1 MIQVIVLLISAIVI
15 VMACELKIERVVA
28 VLMMGAAL
36 ITYGFGLVMPLNYAV
51 IATVVAMG
59 VVAAAVGVYA
69 WAVNVRRGA
78 SGIAPDSCGDSLRG
92 IIAERIKYV
101 LNTQCIIVLIAC
113 VVGFCAFSGHKV
125 IHWDDLNVWGIYPK
139 TLFVLNKLPLGIENC
154 SVTYKDYLPIQ
165 QIMQYFFIYGMK
177 TFDEQRLFQ
186 INICF
191 MYVLM
196 APILEGLNL
205 GNADATNA
213 LNTVGSTQIGKNAG
227 EKNRRNI
234 GLVVR
239 NLSVLVL
246 YFVFPHVFTT
256 QFYYKLGVDYLI
268 SILFGVGVMLAVKL
282 NKGERAAGSAASLAA
297 KNGKTTECRFFDL
310 ISLCVI
316 MTYLAMIKSSGIV
329 LVIILIA
336 LYLLLRLSANKEK
349 SISIRWWTEAIFAVI
364 PFAFYISWKVFAKAT
379 GNVGYMSET
388 VQSSFSLRHLYHSIP
403 SYTAEVLIHYIK
415 NVLIYPLTRE
425 KIGITAIIIMAM
437 IAVIQHVCRKNI
449 SKKIIWFTWIGLG
462 LFCIGHVYMY
472 LFVFDEWEAHDLLEF
487 DRYICQYLAG
497 MLMYYLYVLVNAMRK
512 VDTQDGAVDESGRQL
527 LGNKF
532 SFVLYGVVAVFI
544 ILFPYKAAVRY
555 LIPDNYI
562 EFYSGWDKSLKDNA
576 IEELKYSRLMER
588 NIPIDEDNRIMLVTD
603 AWDDSIMHFTYE
615 AVPHVITCYANVP
628 GLGEGNLK
636 YINSIIEDRN
646 IRYVY
651 VTGNAKDSY
660 AGDFDEES
668 RALTD
673 DGRSL
678 QHGLYIVEEDGLLKF
693 VD

>member
-1 MIQVIVLLISAIVI
+1 MIQVIVLLILAIVI
-15 VMACELKIERVVA
+15 AMACELKIERVVA

-36 ITYGFGLVMPLNYAV
+36 ITYGLGVVIPLNYAV
-51 IATVVAMG
+51 IATVVVMG
-59 VVAAAVGVYA
+59 VAAATVGAYA

-78 SGIAPDSCGDSLRG
+78 SGIAPYSCGDSLRG
-92 IIAERIKYV
+92 IIAERVKYV
-101 LNTQCIIVLIAC
+101 VNAQSIIVIIAC

-196 APILEGLNL
+196 APMLEGLNIGNAGVANTL
-205 GNADATNA
+205 GNVKSVQAGEN
-213 LNTVGSTQIGKNAG
+213 VG
-227 EKNRRNI
+227 EKNRGSI
-234 GLVVR
+234 WYVVR
-239 NLSVLVL
+239 NLSVIVL
-246 YFVFPHVFTT
+246 YFIFPHVFTT

-268 SILFGVGVMLAVKL
+268 SILFGVGIMLVAKL
-282 NKGERAAGSAASLAA
+282 NYVTCENGVIDGITDTGKRERW
-297 KNGKTTECRFFDL
+297 FDL

-336 LYLLLRLSANKEK
+336 LYLILRFSGKKEK
-349 SISIRWWTEAIFAVI
+349 SVSVRWWTEAIFAAI

-403 SYTAEVLIHYIK
+403 SYTVEVLIHYIK

-425 KIGITAIIIMAM
+425 KIGITAIIIMAV
-437 IAVIQHVCRKNI
+437 IAVIQYVCRKNI

-497 MLMYYLYVLVNAMRK
+497 MLMYYLYVLVNAMKK
-512 VDTQDGAVDESGRQL
+512 VDTQDGVGGESGRQV
-527 LGNKF
+527 LGNKS
-532 SFVLYGVVAVFI
+532 SFVLYGVVALFI
-544 ILFPYKAAVRY
+544 VLFPYKAAVRY

-603 AWDDSIMHFTYE
+603 AWDDSVMHFTYE

-636 YINSIIEDRN
+636 YIESIIEDRN
-646 IRYVY
+646 IKYLY
-651 VTGNAKDSY
+651 VTGNARDSY

-668 RALTD
+668 KALTD
-673 DGRSL
+673 DGQPL
-678 QHGLYIVEEDGLLKF
+678 QHGMYVVEEDGLLEF
-693 VD
+693 ID

>member
-1 MIQVIVLLISAIVI
+1 MIQVIVLLITAIAI
-15 VMACELKIERVVA
+15 AMACELRVERVVA

-36 ITYGFGLVMPLNYAV
+36 LTYGMGLVIPLNYAV
-51 IATVVAMG
+51 IATVVVMG

-101 LNTQCIIVLIAC
+101 LNAQCIIVLIAC
-113 VVGFCAFSGHKV
+113 GVGFCAFSGHKV

-139 TLFVLNKLPLGIENC
+139 TLFVLNKLPFGIENC

-165 QIMQYFFIYGMK
+165 QIMQYFFIYRMK

-191 MYVLM
+191 MYILM
-196 APILEGLNL
+196 APILERLSI
-205 GNADATNA
+205 GNAATAHVWNTSGDAR
-213 LNTVGSTQIGKNAG
+213 SIENAG
-227 EKNRRNI
+227 EKNRGNI
-234 GLVVR
+234 SYVVR
-239 NLSVLVL
+239 NLAVVVL
-246 YFVFPHVFTT
+246 YFIFPHVFTT

-268 SILFGVGVMLAVKL
+268 SILFGIGVLLVVRL
-282 NKGERAAGSAASLAA
+282 NGDKAECGQLDRVVSEKKSERY
-297 KNGKTTECRFFDL
+297 FDL

-316 MTYLAMIKSSGIV
+316 MTYLATIKSSGIV

-336 LYLLLRLSANKEK
+336 LYLLLRFGKDCA
-349 SISIRWWTEAIFAVI
+349 ISLNVHWLIELLIAII

-403 SYTAEVLIHYIK
+403 SYTVEVLIHYIK

-425 KIGITAIIIMAM
+425 VIGITAIIIMAV
-437 IAVIQHVCRKNI
+437 IAVIQYVCRKNI

-497 MLMYYLYVLVNAMRK
+497 MLMYYLYVLVNAVKK
-512 VDTQDGAVDESGRQL
+512 VDTQDGGVDESGRQL
-527 LGNKF
+527 LGNKS
-532 SFVLYGVVAVFI
+532 SFVLYGVVALFI
-544 ILFPYKAAVRY
+544 VLFPYKAAVRY
-555 LIPDNYI
+555 LIPDNYN

-615 AVPHVITCYANVP
+615 AVPHVITCYANVAAF
-628 GLGEGNLK
+628 GEGGLK
-636 YINSIIEDRN
+636 YIESIIEDRN
-646 IRYVY
+646 IKYVY
-651 VTGNAKDSY
+651 VTGNARDSY

-668 RALTD
+668 KALTD
-673 DGRSL
+673 EGQPL
-678 QHGLYIVEEDGLLKF
+678 QHGMYVVGEDGLLEF
-693 VD
+693 ID